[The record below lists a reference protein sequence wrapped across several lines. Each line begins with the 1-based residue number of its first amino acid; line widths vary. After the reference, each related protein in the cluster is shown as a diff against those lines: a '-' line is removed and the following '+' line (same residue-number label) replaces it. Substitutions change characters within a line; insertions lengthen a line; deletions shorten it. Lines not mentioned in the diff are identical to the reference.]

1 MNNLFDPLIA
11 ESISRK
17 GAEIVRNMIQI
28 LELNEPQTN
37 ENDEKRNMGN
47 PDKSD

>member
-1 MNNLFDPLIA
+1 MNNLFDPLVA

-28 LELNEPQTN
+28 LELNEPRKN
-37 ENDEKRNMGN
+37 ENEQRNMGN
-47 PDKSD
+47 PNEPDK